1 MDPRPYH
8 FEYRRPRLANPTL
21 YPSPNPSES
30 THLYDS
36 IYQTKQNNYQK
47 NPEAKHKS
55 FSLQEPTELKRANS
69 TDLSSK
75 KVV

>member
-21 YPSPNPSES
+21 YLVANSSES

-36 IYQTKQNNYQK
+36 IYQMKQNNYQR
-47 NPEAKHKS
+47 NP
-55 FSLQEPTELKRANS
+55 
-69 TDLSSK
+69 
-75 KVV
+75 

>member
-1 MDPRPYH
+1 M
-8 FEYRRPRLANPTL
+8 
-21 YPSPNPSES
+21 
-30 THLYDS
+30 
-36 IYQTKQNNYQK
+36 KQNNYQK

-55 FSLQEPTELKRANS
+55 FSLQEGAELKRANS